1 MSASPYSDIAPLQY
15 HRHLTLSSSPCC
27 IIVPQLYHRPLT
39 LISSLCCITV
49 PLLCHRPSAVS
60 ASSYSDIVPHSDIVR
75 LLSHRPPTLIS
86 STHSDIVPHADIFT
100 YYTSFPCCITVPL
113 LCHLPPSVSAKDI
126 IRNISLQSSH
136 RNGNLIS
143 LLLHHI
149 PLSENPFGQQGP
161 Y

>member
-1 MSASPYSDIAPLQY
+1 MSSSPYSV
-15 HRHLTLSSSPCC
+15 
-27 IIVPQLYHRPLT
+27 IVPLLYHRPPT
-39 LISSLCCITV
+39 VSS
-49 PLLCHRPSAVS
+49 
-60 ASSYSDIVPHSDIVR
+60 SSYSDIVPLLYHRPPTVSSSSYSDIVR

-86 STHSDIVPHADIFT
+86 STHSYIVPHADIFT

-161 Y
+161 H